1 MKYLIKNREIK
12 KSSTGKEYKRAILE
26 TDNNE
31 LIQVSVWP
39 DYSQFEKVE
48 TGNFVEGIIEVK
60 GIYKNLK
67 DENAP
72 KQTFK
77 GKGIAQAM
85 ERKESFITKTTESR
99 NDSIRMSS
107 ACRDAT
113 LMLTTLIEFHY
124 SKMSEEEIK
133 AKWESWRKFFYERL
147 GDDPTTFSEP
157 F

>member
-1 MKYLIKNREIK
+1 MQITKITIKQDKNGNDYKSCELDDERKFNIFPRHSRYEEIVVGLELVDSMLEK
-12 KSSTGKEYKRAILE
+12 DGKFWNLKEIGKPQTGFKI
-26 TDNNE
+26 
-31 LIQVSVWP
+31 
-39 DYSQFEKVE
+39 
-48 TGNFVEGIIEVK
+48 K
-60 GIYKNLK
+60 GIEK
-67 DENAP
+67 
-72 KQTFK
+72 
-77 GKGIAQAM
+77 AM

-124 SKMSEEEIK
+124 SSMSEEEIK
-133 AKWESWRKFFYERL
+133 GKWESWRKFFYERL